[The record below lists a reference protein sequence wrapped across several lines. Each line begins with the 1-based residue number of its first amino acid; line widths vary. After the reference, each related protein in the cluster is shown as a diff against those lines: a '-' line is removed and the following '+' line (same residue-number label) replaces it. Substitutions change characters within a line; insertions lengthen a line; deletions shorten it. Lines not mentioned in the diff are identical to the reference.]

1 MPPGWITTDPR
12 YAGSILA
19 LHRAIGAL
27 ERADFKPFAFRTH
40 YLWSR
45 LVLGRFV
52 DPDSGAFGEPGP
64 TSYAEFSAEL
74 ATLHIA
80 LRDRA
85 AEVEESA
92 EGAALK
98 SRLAEAAEWLRQAEA
113 VFPQGSAK
121 QPT

>member
-12 YAGSILA
+12 YVASIGA
-19 LHRAIGAL
+19 LHRATCAL
-27 ERADFKPFAFRTH
+27 ERDDFKPFVARVH

-52 DPDSGAFGEPGP
+52 DPESGAFGAPGP
-64 TSYAEFSAEL
+64 TSAAEFSAEL
-74 ATLHIA
+74 DVLHIA

-98 SRLAEAAEWLRQAEA
+98 SRLAAAAEWLRQAGA
-113 VFPQGSAK
+113 VFPQGSAH
-121 QPT
+121 